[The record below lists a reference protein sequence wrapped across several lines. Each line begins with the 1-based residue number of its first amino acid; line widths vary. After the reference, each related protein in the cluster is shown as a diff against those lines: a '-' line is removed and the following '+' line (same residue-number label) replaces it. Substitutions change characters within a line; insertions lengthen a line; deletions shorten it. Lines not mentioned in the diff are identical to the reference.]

1 MGARIESRPHGE
13 PTSTD
18 AVAWSVEGGAPLR
31 AIDITPA
38 DVPSMIDELPLLAVV
53 AARAEGETVVRG
65 ASELR
70 VKESDRIAVTVANL
84 RSIGV
89 AAEELPD
96 GFVVRGTDAP
106 LRGSVQSHGDHR
118 IAMAF
123 GTLGATRNCDVTIDD
138 MSCVSV
144 SYPEFWHD
152 LRRVTA

>member
-1 MGARIESRPHGE
+1 
-13 PTSTD
+13 
-18 AVAWSVEGGAPLR
+18 
-31 AIDITPA
+31 
-38 DVPSMIDELPLLAVV
+38 MIDELPLLAVV

-96 GFVVRGTDAP
+96 GFVVNGTDAP

-118 IAMAF
+118 IAMGF
-123 GTLGATRNCDVTIDD
+123 GILGVTRNVDIAIDD
-138 MSCVSV
+138 VSCVSV
-144 SYPEFWHD
+144 SYPGFWED
-152 LRRVTA
+152 LGRVTS